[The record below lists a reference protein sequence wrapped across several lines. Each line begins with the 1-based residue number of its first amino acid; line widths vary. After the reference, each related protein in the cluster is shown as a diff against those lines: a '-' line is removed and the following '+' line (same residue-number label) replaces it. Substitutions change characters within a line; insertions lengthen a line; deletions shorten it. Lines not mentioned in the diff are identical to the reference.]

1 MYSNS
6 TSADGYT
13 AAFARFL
20 KTVFN
25 YMAGGVALS
34 GVVAYLTFNNAQLL
48 AAASNPVTQIIFF
61 VIWFGFGF
69 FAHKIIRKVPAA
81 VGLMLFA
88 GFSAITGF
96 AMTPIVAQYT
106 GANITTAF
114 FIASAIFAG
123 MSMFGISTKKS
134 LSGWGS
140 FISMASIGLIAAI
153 VIMFV
158 LTLFGVNTS
167 MMSIIL
173 SLLIVP
179 LVSAGIAYEV
189 NMLRDMFHE
198 FGACEDTTSEIA
210 ITSAV
215 SLYTSFVV
223 LFLNILQLLG
233 FFGGDE

>member
-1 MYSNS
+1 MYSDSS
-6 TSADGYT
+6 TAAGYN
-13 AAFARFL
+13 AAFARFM

-25 YMAGGVALS
+25 YMSGGVALS
-34 GVVAYLTFNNAQLL
+34 GVVAYLTFNNPQLL
-48 AAASNPVTQIIFF
+48 AAAANPVTQIIFL

-69 FAHKIIRKVPAA
+69 FAHKIIRKVPTA
-81 VGLMLFA
+81 VGLMLFV

-106 GANITTAF
+106 GANITSAF

-123 MSMFGISTKKS
+123 MSMFGLSSKKS

-140 FISMASIGLIAAI
+140 FLSMASIGLIAAI
-153 VIMFV
+153 VITFV
-158 LTLFGVNTS
+158 LTLFGVDTS
-167 MMSIIL
+167 L
-173 SLLIVP
+173 ASLAISFLIVP
-179 LVSAGIAYEV
+179 LIAAGVAYEV

-198 FGACEDTTSEIA
+198 FGACEDTTAEIA

-223 LFLNILQLLG
+223 LFLNILQILG
-233 FFGGDE
+233 FFGNNE

>member
-6 TSADGYT
+6 STAAGYN
-13 AAFARFL
+13 AAFARFM

-34 GVVAYLTFNNAQLL
+34 GVVSYLTYNNPQLL
-48 AAASNPVTQIIFF
+48 AAAKTLPVQLVFI
-61 VIWFGFGF
+61 VIWFGFGI
-69 FAHKIIRKVPAA
+69 FAHKIIAKVSTG
-81 VGLMLFA
+81 VGLMLFI

-96 AMTPIVAQYT
+96 AMTPIVANYT

-153 VIMFV
+153 AITFI

-167 MMSIIL
+167 MMSIVL
-173 SLLIVP
+173 SFLIVP
-179 LVSAGIAYEV
+179 LISAGVAYEV

-198 FGACEDTTSEIA
+198 FGANEDTTAEIA

-215 SLYTSFVV
+215 NLYTSFVV
-223 LFLNILQLLG
+223 LFLNILQILG
-233 FFGGDE
+233 FVGGDE

>member
-34 GVVAYLTFNNAQLL
+34 GVVAYLTYNNTQLL
-48 AAASNPVTQIIFF
+48 AAAANPITQIIFL

-106 GANITTAF
+106 DANITTAF
-114 FIASAIFAG
+114 FISAAIFAG

-179 LVSAGIAYEV
+179 LVSAGVAYEV
-189 NMLRDMFHE
+189 NMLREMFHE
-198 FGACEDTTSEIA
+198 FGSCEDTTSEIA

>member
-179 LVSAGIAYEV
+179 LISAGVAYEV

-198 FGACEDTTSEIA
+198 FGSCEDTTSEIA